1 MNNSFIFL
9 CSSKQGSYVLL
20 LLFFTIFF
28 TSYLLFLLY
37 FFPSIFHAFSLRFL
51 LKDQMNK

>member
-28 TSYLLFLLY
+28 LLVIYYFCYTFSPQYFMLFLSD
-37 FFPSIFHAFSLRFL
+37 FC
-51 LKDQMNK
+51 